1 MKNIKQ
7 LFRRN
12 PGLLD
17 KPEVKELIIYIQE
30 LEGEIFEKK
39 IEDNYDKEHMLKSM
53 LSDILT
59 SCREYEENKLLQ
71 DKNEILRP
79 LREIRD
85 YAVGQNLTTLR
96 NRVNELGVSEPIV
109 QRQGS
114 NRIVVQLPGVQ
125 DPTAAKKI
133 IGKTAN
139 LEFRPCS

>member
-1 MKNIKQ
+1 MININK

-17 KPEVKELIIYIQE
+17 KSEVKELIVYIQE

-71 DKNEILRP
+71 DRYPGLYEKVDADSLVKNLMSYIITMNSKNDLR
-79 LREIRD
+79 L
-85 YAVGQNLTTLR
+85 
-96 NRVNELGVSEPIV
+96 
-109 QRQGS
+109 
-114 NRIVVQLPGVQ
+114 
-125 DPTAAKKI
+125 
-133 IGKTAN
+133 
-139 LEFRPCS
+139 

>member
-71 DKNEILRP
+71 DRYPELYQKVDADSLVKNLMAYIL
-79 LREIRD
+79 D
-85 YAVGQNLTTLR
+85 MNYKNNL
-96 NRVNELGVSEPIV
+96 GI
-109 QRQGS
+109 
-114 NRIVVQLPGVQ
+114 
-125 DPTAAKKI
+125 
-133 IGKTAN
+133 
-139 LEFRPCS
+139 

>member
-1 MKNIKQ
+1 MINIKQ

-17 KPEVKELIIYIQE
+17 KSEVKELIIYIQE

-71 DKNEILRP
+71 DRYPELYEKVDADSLVKNLMDYILTMNTKND
-79 LREIRD
+79 LR
-85 YAVGQNLTTLR
+85 L
-96 NRVNELGVSEPIV
+96 
-109 QRQGS
+109 
-114 NRIVVQLPGVQ
+114 
-125 DPTAAKKI
+125 
-133 IGKTAN
+133 
-139 LEFRPCS
+139 